1 MAKVLFHLLTNA
13 VQPFHLHLYS
23 FSYLFFFFLS
33 LFFFLFFPSISLSF
47 SYLFLFISLPLFL
60 LLSISLSLSLS
71 LSLSVS
77 LSLSLS
83 LSLCLSLCLSLMSP
97 RALRACPCPPSKRLN
112 SSSFRQ
118 TNFSVNFF
126 RSQKNNNHNLC
137 ICTHHCYHPY
147 SGHMERGKV
156 S

>member
-1 MAKVLFHLLTNA
+1 MQFNLFISTFTLFLISFFSY
-13 VQPFHLHLYS
+13 PSS
-23 FSYLFFFFLS
+23 FSY
-33 LFFFLFFPSISLSF
+33 FFP
-47 SYLFLFISLPLFL
+47 P
-60 LLSISLSLSLS
+60 SLSLSLFFLSFS
-71 LSLSVS
+71 LFFSYFFLSIFLPFFLSFSLHLTPFILITLH

-83 LSLCLSLCLSLMSP
+83 LSLMSP
-97 RALRACPCPPSKRLN
+97 RALRACPRPPSKCLN

-118 TNFSVNFF
+118 INFSVNFF

-137 ICTHHCYHPY
+137 ICTHHCHHPN

>member
-1 MAKVLFHLLTNA
+1 MQFNLFISIFT
-13 VQPFHLHLYS
+13 
-23 FSYLFFFFLS
+23 LFLISFFFLS
-33 LFFFLFFPSISLSF
+33 FFFFLFFPSISLSLSLF
-47 SYLFLFISLPLFL
+47 FLFFSLHLSSFFL
-60 LLSISLSLSLS
+60 IFFSPSHSLYSYYSPSLSLSLS
-71 LSLSVS
+71 
-77 LSLSLS
+77 
-83 LSLCLSLCLSLMSP
+83 LSLMSP

-137 ICTHHCYHPY
+137 ICTHHCHHPY

>member
-23 FSYLFFFFLS
+23 FSYLFFFLS

-71 LSLSVS
+71 L
-77 LSLSLS
+77 
-83 LSLCLSLCLSLMSP
+83 MSP
-97 RALRACPCPPSKRLN
+97 HALRACPCPPSKRVN

-137 ICTHHCYHPY
+137 ICTHHCHHPY

>member
-23 FSYLFFFFLS
+23 FSYLFFFLS
-33 LFFFLFFPSISLSF
+33 LFFFLFFPSISLS
-47 SYLFLFISLPLFL
+47 LFLIFFFSSHSLYSCYSP
-60 LLSISLSLSLS
+60 SLSLSLS
-71 LSLSVS
+71 LSLSFF
-77 LSLSLS
+77 
-83 LSLCLSLCLSLMSP
+83 LMSP
-97 RALRACPCPPSKRLN
+97 RALRACPRPPSKRLN

-118 TNFSVNFF
+118 INFSVNFF

-137 ICTHHCYHPY
+137 ICTHHCHHPY

>member
-23 FSYLFFFFLS
+23 FSYLFFFLS
-33 LFFFLFFPSISLSF
+33 LFFFLFFPSISLSLSLFLSF
-47 SYLFLFISLPLFL
+47 SYLFLSISLPLFL

-71 LSLSVS
+71 LSLSFF
-77 LSLSLS
+77 
-83 LSLCLSLCLSLMSP
+83 LMSP
-97 RALRACPCPPSKRLN
+97 RALRACPRPPSKRLN

-118 TNFSVNFF
+118 INFSVNFF

-137 ICTHHCYHPY
+137 ICTHHCHHPY

>member
-13 VQPFHLHLYS
+13 VQSFHLHLYS
-23 FSYLFFFFLS
+23 FSHLFFFPILLLFLIFSLDLSLSLSFFYLFLS
-33 LFFFLFFPSISLSF
+33 FFLFFSLHLSSFFLIFFSPSHALY
-47 SYLFLFISLPLFL
+47 SYYSP
-60 LLSISLSLSLS
+60 SLSLSLS
-71 LSLSVS
+71 LSHVAS
-77 LSLSLS
+77 
-83 LSLCLSLCLSLMSP
+83 
-97 RALRACPCPPSKRLN
+97 RASHVPLPTFKTLN

-126 RSQKNNNHNLC
+126 RSQKNNHHNLC
-137 ICTHHCYHPY
+137 ICTHHCHHPY

>member
-23 FSYLFFFFLS
+23 FSYLFFFLS
-33 LFFFLFFPSISLSF
+33 LFFFLFFPSISLS
-47 SYLFLFISLPLFL
+47 
-60 LLSISLSLSLS
+60 LSLSLFLIFFFSSHS
-71 LSLSVS
+71 LYSYYSPSLA
-77 LSLSLS
+77 LS
-83 LSLCLSLCLSLMSP
+83 LSLMSP
-97 RALRACPCPPSKRLN
+97 RALRACPRPPTKRLN

-118 TNFSVNFF
+118 INFSVNFF

-137 ICTHHCYHPY
+137 ICTHHCHHPN

>member
-1 MAKVLFHLLTNA
+1 MNKAMTDSAGEAGYGEGSLSPSEKCSSIFSSPPLL
-13 VQPFHLHLYS
+13 
-23 FSYLFFFFLS
+23 FFLS
-33 LFFFLFFPSISLSF
+33 LFFSYPSSF
-47 SYLFLFISLPLFL
+47 SYFFP
-60 LLSISLSLSLS
+60 SISLSLSLS
-71 LSLSVS
+71 SLSHVAS
-77 LSLSLS
+77 
-83 LSLCLSLCLSLMSP
+83 
-97 RALRACPCPPSKRLN
+97 RASHVPLPTFKTPY

-137 ICTHHCYHPY
+137 ICTHHCHHPY

>member
-23 FSYLFFFFLS
+23 FSYLFFFLS
-33 LFFFLFFPSISLSF
+33 LFFFLFFPSISLSL
-47 SYLFLFISLPLFL
+47 SLSLFLIFFSSSHSLYSYYSP
-60 LLSISLSLSLS
+60 SLSLSLS
-71 LSLSVS
+71 F
-77 LSLSLS
+77 
-83 LSLCLSLCLSLMSP
+83 SLMSP
-97 RALRACPCPPSKRLN
+97 RALRACPRPPSKRLN

-118 TNFSVNFF
+118 INFSVNFF

-137 ICTHHCYHPY
+137 ICTHHCHHPY